1 MNLNDRRLGAY
12 KKILNTE
19 NPSSSGS
26 QPDSRPGESKPL
38 SERSNGGSKQANDG
52 PARSN
57 GGSARS
63 NGGSAQASGRSGQS
77 NGGSKQASG
86 RSGQAN
92 SGPGSARGNELPGLI
107 KVPDSSSG
115 GRDSPFRRVAKFL
128 LIIGVDE
135 AAKVLSK
142 LSPDQVEK
150 VVLEL
155 ASIRRVEKD
164 EASLVL
170 AEFEALFRKAREPS
184 GGVDTARSILEAAF
198 GPERAEAML
207 QKAVP
212 QVIGRPFD
220 YLDGMD
226 PARVYRLIA
235 DELPAVKAL
244 VLSKLVPAQAAGIIK
259 AMAEGEKTETIIR
272 LAKLK
277 DINPDVLRRVD
288 DAIREKVQSAGAVD
302 SESVDGRSALAEILR
317 KLDPGK
323 ESSILSGLIEAD
335 PELGK
340 DIRERLFTLAD
351 VVRCDDRFIQE
362 RLRTLDDRDIA
373 LLVARKDEAFRKK
386 IFDNISRTRGALVL
400 EEEKLLVPLP
410 GPEAVSVTA
419 AFFAAVRKGWE
430 EGRCGID
437 DRDDAEE
444 WIR

>member
-57 GGSARS
+57 GGSA
-63 NGGSAQASGRSGQS
+63 QASGRSGQS
-77 NGGSKQASG
+77 NGGYEQASG

-92 SGPGSARGNELPGLI
+92 AGPGSARGNELPGLI

-212 QVIGRPFD
+212 QEIGR
-220 YLDGMD
+220 
-226 PARVYRLIA
+226 ASCRERVYGT
-235 DELPAVKAL
+235 V
-244 VLSKLVPAQAAGIIK
+244 
-259 AMAEGEKTETIIR
+259 
-272 LAKLK
+272 
-277 DINPDVLRRVD
+277 
-288 DAIREKVQSAGAVD
+288 
-302 SESVDGRSALAEILR
+302 
-317 KLDPGK
+317 
-323 ESSILSGLIEAD
+323 
-335 PELGK
+335 
-340 DIRERLFTLAD
+340 
-351 VVRCDDRFIQE
+351 
-362 RLRTLDDRDIA
+362 
-373 LLVARKDEAFRKK
+373 
-386 IFDNISRTRGALVL
+386 
-400 EEEKLLVPLP
+400 
-410 GPEAVSVTA
+410 
-419 AFFAAVRKGWE
+419 
-430 EGRCGID
+430 
-437 DRDDAEE
+437 
-444 WIR
+444 